1 MWRAW
6 RGNPV
11 YGLLAVLPVAVGL
24 HYAEAAGLWVFLAS
38 GLAIIPLAALM
49 GRATECLAAR
59 LGSGVGGLLNA
70 TFGNAAELIIAL
82 VALRDQKYALV
93 KGSLTGSIIGNALL
107 VLGLALA
114 LGGFRYRRQTYN
126 RTAASLGSTLLA
138 LAAVGLVIPAMYYE
152 VFAVGAGPEA
162 RAAQVRNISAEIA
175 ALLGAVYVLY
185 LVFIL
190 RTHRHLFAAASEA
203 HLEGPGRPP
212 AWSGGFSLG
221 VLVAA
226 TAGVAVMSELLVGSL
241 EPACKALGMSEVF
254 VGVVVVA
261 IVGNAAEHSTA
272 VLVAWKND
280 LDLSL
285 GIAVGSSIQVAL
297 FVAPV
302 LVFANL
308 AINGHVLDLHFTVME
323 TLAVIISIG
332 ILHMVSQDGESN
344 WLEGVMLLVVYAMLG
359 VAFYHLP
366 QP

>member
-1 MWRAW
+1 MRLGW

-24 HYAEAAGLWVFLAS
+24 HYAEAAGLWVFLTS
-38 GLAIIPLAALM
+38 GLAIVPLAALM

-82 VALRDQKYALV
+82 VALRDEKYALV

-107 VLGLALA
+107 VLGLALT
-114 LGGFRYRRQTYN
+114 LGGVRYRRQTFN

-152 VFAVGAGPEA
+152 VFTAEAGPQA
-162 RAAQVRNISAEIA
+162 REAQVRNISAEIA

-185 LVFIL
+185 LLFIL

-212 AWSGGFSLG
+212 AWGAGFSLA
-221 VLVAA
+221 VLVTA

-254 VGVVVVA
+254 VGVIVVA

-285 GIAVGSSIQVAL
+285 GIAVGSGIQIAL

-308 AINGHVLDLHFTVME
+308 AFHGQVLDLHFTVME

-332 ILHMVSQDGESN
+332 ILHMVAQDGESN
-344 WLEGVMLLVVYAMLG
+344 WLEGVMLLTVYAMLA

-366 QP
+366 